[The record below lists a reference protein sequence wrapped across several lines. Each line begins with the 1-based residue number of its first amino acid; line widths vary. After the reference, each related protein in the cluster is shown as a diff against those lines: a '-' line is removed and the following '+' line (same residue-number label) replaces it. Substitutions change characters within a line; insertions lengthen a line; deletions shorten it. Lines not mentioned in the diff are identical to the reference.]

1 MQYRPVL
8 TVQGHGDGNMRATHS
23 PLIYVSTKTTQS
35 SCRHIHVI
43 MTSTHG
49 GKAPCRRGTGPRA
62 APRSPQSRSPAAVAA
77 RTAPACPESDSRPGS
92 NLSLVSFL
100 SSLARNQL
108 SVRYRSRKHAQAGG
122 ENEAGCS
129 GAFLPEAMKREEHG
143 GSLAP
148 PACRAAGDV
157 SAKGPGGPDCVRILW
172 IRQWRLS
179 KLSARGGQISLPNH

>member
-100 SSLARNQL
+100 SSLARNQF
-108 SVRYRSRKHAQAGG
+108 SVRYSSRKHAQAGG

-129 GAFLPEAMKREEHG
+129 GAFL
-143 GSLAP
+143 AP
-148 PACRAAGDV
+148 PRGDEKRRARRV
-157 SAKGPGGPDCVRILW
+157 SCASRVSRRGRCERKRA
-172 IRQWRLS
+172 RRARLCS
-179 KLSARGGQISLPNH
+179 NPLDPAVALE